1 MGGKTVYY
9 MNIKTIAKLIRVP
22 QWIKNLFVL
31 VPLVFSMNILH
42 PNFLK
47 NSIIAVFCF
56 CLASSLVYIIN
67 DIVDR
72 DADKLHPKKK
82 DRPIASGAISV
93 SQGIIITAIL
103 LIFNIALCIQLNPS
117 FILANF
123 AYILLNVFYTFY
135 AKNVVLLDIFS
146 IAAGF
151 MLRVIAGAYAINV
164 EISSWLLLTT
174 MFLSLFLAVMKRR
187 SELVLTA
194 DTTHSSTRKVL
205 TNYTVGFTDQ
215 MATVSAAAVIICYA
229 LYTTS
234 QRTIDIFKTEDLI
247 FTTPFVVFGIFRYM
261 YLVYKYDQGEN
272 TTEIMLHDVPMIVNI
287 LLYSAV
293 VVIILYKITG
303 I

>member
-1 MGGKTVYY
+1 MKT
-9 MNIKTIAKLIRVP
+9 KTIAKLIRVP

-42 PNFLK
+42 ADSLK
-47 NSIIAVFCF
+47 FAVFAFFAF
-56 CLASSLVYIIN
+56 CMASSLVYIIN

-72 DADKLHPKKK
+72 ESDKMHPKKK
-82 DRPIASGAISV
+82 ERPIASGVISV
-93 SQGIIITAIL
+93 PQAIAIAAIL
-103 LIFNIALCIQLNPS
+103 LVVNLVLCSQLGMY
-117 FILANF
+117 FILTNF
-123 AYILLNVFYTFY
+123 GYILLNIFYTFY

-164 EISSWLLLTT
+164 EVSSWLLLTT
-174 MFLSLFLAVMKRR
+174 MFLSLFLAIMKRR

-194 DTTHSSTRKVL
+194 DSTHNSTRKVL
-205 TNYTVGFTDQ
+205 TNYTVAFTDQ
-215 MATVSAAAVIICYA
+215 MATISAAAVIICYA

-234 QRTIDIFKTEDLI
+234 QRTIDIFKTEELI

-272 TTEIMLHDVPMIVNI
+272 TTEIMLHDVPMITNI
-287 LLYSAV
+287 LMYGAV
-293 VVIILYKITG
+293 TVLIIYKVLG
-303 I
+303 

>member
-1 MGGKTVYY
+1 MT
-9 MNIKTIAKLIRVP
+9 IKTIAKLIRVP

-42 PNFLK
+42 PDLLK
-47 NSIIAVFCF
+47 NALIAVFCF

-72 DADKLHPKKK
+72 EADKLHPKKK
-82 DRPIASGAISV
+82 ERPIASGAIS
-93 SQGIIITAIL
+93 IIQAISLAVIL
-103 LIFNIALCIQLNPS
+103 LIINIAFCTQINPS
-117 FILANF
+117 FALANL
-123 AYILLNVFYTFY
+123 AYILLNIFYSFY

-151 MLRVIAGAYAINV
+151 MLRVIAGAYAISV
-164 EISSWLLLTT
+164 GISSWLLLTT

-194 DTTHSSTRKVL
+194 DTTQNSTRKVL

-234 QRTIDIFKTEDLI
+234 QRTIDVFKTEELI

-272 TTEIMLHDVPMIVNI
+272 TTEIMLHDVPMITNI
-287 LLYSAV
+287 LLYAATTV
-293 VVIILYKITG
+293 LILYKVIG
-303 I
+303 

>member
-1 MGGKTVYY
+1 MKT
-9 MNIKTIAKLIRVP
+9 KTIAKLIRVP

-42 PNFLK
+42 PDLLK
-47 NSIIAVFCF
+47 YAVFAFFAF
-56 CLASSLVYIIN
+56 CAASSLVYIIN

-72 DADKLHPKKK
+72 ESDKLHPKKK
-82 DRPIASGAISV
+82 ERPIASGVVGVPQAIT
-93 SQGIIITAIL
+93 IAAIL
-103 LIFNIALCIQLNPS
+103 LVVNLVLCSQLS
-117 FILANF
+117 MYFIITNF
-123 AYILLNVFYTFY
+123 GYILLNIFYTFY

-194 DTTHSSTRKVL
+194 DDTQNSTRKVL
-205 TNYTVGFTDQ
+205 TNYTIAFTDQ

-234 QRTIDIFKTEDLI
+234 QRTIDIFKTEELI

-272 TTEIMLHDVPMIVNI
+272 TTEIMLHDVPMIANI
-287 LLYSAV
+287 LIYGAV
-293 VVIILYKITG
+293 TVLIIYKVLG
-303 I
+303 